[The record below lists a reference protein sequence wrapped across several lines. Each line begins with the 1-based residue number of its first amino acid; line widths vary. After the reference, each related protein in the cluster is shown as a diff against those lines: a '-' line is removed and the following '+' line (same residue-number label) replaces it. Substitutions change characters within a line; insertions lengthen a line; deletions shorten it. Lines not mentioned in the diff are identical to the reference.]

1 MHPHIERDLQDLT
14 AIQVALEQDI
24 SVVGMCRGHQL
35 LNILFGGAL
44 HQNLEGD
51 RVAADH
57 RERHPI
63 TAGSGSLARRVV
75 GARSGASSSHHRA
88 VSRIGRG
95 LRAVAVSDDDVN
107 EAVEVPRGRFA
118 LGVQFHPEERQNDG
132 DRRLA
137 TPLVDAAVAHAA

>member
-1 MHPHIERDLQDLT
+1 VIEPHIEHDLQDLT

-24 SVVGMCRGHQL
+24 PVVGMCRGHQL

-44 HQNLEGD
+44 HQHLKGD

-88 VSRIGRG
+88 VSRI
-95 LRAVAVSDDDVN
+95 

-118 LGVQFHPEERQNDG
+118 LGVQFHLEERQNDG

-137 TPLVDAAVAHAA
+137 TPLVDAVAHAA